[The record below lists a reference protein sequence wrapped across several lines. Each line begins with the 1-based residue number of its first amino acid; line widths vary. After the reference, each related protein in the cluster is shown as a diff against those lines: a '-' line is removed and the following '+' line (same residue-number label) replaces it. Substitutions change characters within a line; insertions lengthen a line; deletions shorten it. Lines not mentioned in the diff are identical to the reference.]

1 MTVLVGQDDLL
12 EIYLYFYPEWQSA
25 HWLADYYYSFWFSW
39 EVGGGIGGEERW
51 ECPSVISKEHYK
63 IAQGLPAAEWADESV
78 LGCDLITA
86 AVEVVRWGEVIASD
100 NIY

>member
-1 MTVLVGQDDLL
+1 MTECSLVCWLL
-12 EIYLYFYPEWQSA
+12 FILIQ
-25 HWLADYYYSFWFSW
+25 LG
-39 EVGGGIGGEERW
+39 GGGIGGEERW
-51 ECPSVISKEHYK
+51 ECPSVISEEHYK